1 MNFSLSI
8 KALLSGAL
16 FIIIASLLM
25 KIIYV
30 FLYPFLSQLHEAV
43 RYIIAVPVF
52 FAIIFVGGY
61 ITAGIAR
68 RKTLLHSF
76 LAGLLTT
83 LVMLIV
89 ALQSSEG
96 ITLMNYVVYVAI
108 IIIASAGGYFWKY
121 RALSASSRT

>member
-1 MNFSLSI
+1 MNLNLSI

-25 KIIYV
+25 KIVYI
-30 FLYPFLSQLHEAV
+30 FLYPYISQFHDAV
-43 RYIIAVPVF
+43 RYIIAIPVF
-52 FAIIFVGGY
+52 FAIIFIGGY

-76 LAGLLTT
+76 LAGLLTVF
-83 LVMLIV
+83 VMLVV

-96 ITLMNYVVYVAI
+96 ITLMNYAVYAAI
-108 IIIASAGGYFWKY
+108 VIIASAGGYYWKQ
-121 RALSASSRT
+121 RAISASSRS

>member
-1 MNFSLSI
+1 MNFNLSI
-8 KALLSGAL
+8 KALLTGAL

-25 KIIYV
+25 KIIYI
-30 FLYPFLSQLHEAV
+30 FLYPLISQFHDAV
-43 RYIIAVPVF
+43 RYIVAVPVF
-52 FAIIFVGGY
+52 FAIIFTGGY

-76 LAGLLTT
+76 LAGLLTV

-96 ITLMNYVVYVAI
+96 ITLMNYVVYAAI
-108 IIIASAGGYFWKY
+108 IIVASAGGYYWKH
-121 RALSASSRT
+121 RATSA